1 MEKQMD
7 VALKNLSRTLL
18 EIETLSAWLAL
29 ERSERTE
36 STDHSFQ
43 WNSSTKED
51 LKAKVGAF
59 LNAYYTILEAVKKS
73 DRGNKAA
80 VRLRLQE
87 VYRSFHRLAVP
98 INL

>member
-1 MEKQMD
+1 MKEQMN

-18 EIETLSAWLAL
+18 EIENLSAWLAL
-29 ERSERTE
+29 EKSERTE
-36 STDHSFQ
+36 NVDHSFQ

-80 VRLRLQE
+80 VHLRLQE
-87 VYRSFHRLAVP
+87 IYRSFHRLAVP